1 MGAVRDKIY
10 EGPKDVG
17 AFFEKVYDET
27 KRKYK
32 FKLVGGH
39 GLIVIGFE
47 DGKVDDIMDENHL
60 DLSDIGLL
68 NPVKDQGK
76 AENCYAQ
83 VACLTAEYEYKKET
97 GQDFVSSAQDVHE
110 NLIESEAQDANGRSI
125 KDAFIWMKYN
135 VCVSQD
141 SCPYRTTW
149 QRLDNP
155 PPREVIFSL

>member
-1 MGAVRDKIY
+1 
-10 EGPKDVG
+10 
-17 AFFEKVYDET
+17 
-27 KRKYK
+27 
-32 FKLVGGH
+32 
-39 GLIVIGFE
+39 
-47 DGKVDDIMDENHL
+47 MDENHL
-60 DLSDIGLL
+60 DLSETGLL

-76 AENCYAQ
+76 AGNCYAQ

-135 VCVSQD
+135 GCVSQD
-141 SCPYRTTW
+141 SCPSRVTW